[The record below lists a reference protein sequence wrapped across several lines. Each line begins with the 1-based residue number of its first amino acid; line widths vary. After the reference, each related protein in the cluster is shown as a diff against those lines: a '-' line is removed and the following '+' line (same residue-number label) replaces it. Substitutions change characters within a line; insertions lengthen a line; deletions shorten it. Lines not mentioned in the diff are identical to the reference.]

1 MSLSKSGVDNHER
14 PLGDVSLE
22 RFALTFGLA
31 KYDMKVNVQL
41 RYDITV
47 RSPSIAIKLIYLL
60 SSLSMN
66 LVQPGMDDP
75 IKFMSSTDA
84 ESSLDKDLLVVNYV
98 RAQKES
104 PEFVSRFEGIDQ
116 SVDVQISTFIFRAAP
131 EPVLT
136 LYDFIMTTF
145 VPQSTTQTAVHQ
157 EKQSSDAVQSNA
169 SDSDSKIRVIV
180 RLASVQG
187 KQQSPFPIA
196 YLSMFL

>member
-1 MSLSKSGVDNHER
+1 MSN
-14 PLGDVSLE
+14 
-22 RFALTFGLA
+22 FG
-31 KYDMKVNVQL
+31 K
-41 RYDITV
+41 ITV
-47 RSPSIAIKLIYLL
+47 RSRAKKLTYQL

-66 LVQPGMDDP
+66 LVQPGMNDP

-84 ESSLDKDLLVVNYV
+84 ESSPDKDLLVVNYV

-145 VPQSTTQTAVHQ
+145 VPQSPTQTAVQQ
-157 EKQSSDAVQSNA
+157 ERQSSDAVQSNA
-169 SDSDSKIRVIV
+169 SDSESKIRVIV

-187 KQQSPFPIA
+187 QQ
-196 YLSMFL
+196 